1 MSTSLS
7 KLKNLPFW
15 QNLSLSEQEIMSNC
29 VQIRRYQKDELI
41 YSHDHECL
49 GLIKVLS
56 GEIRTFMLSDEGREI
71 VLYRLKAGDTDVLSA
86 SCVVNQITFETQ
98 MVAESDCE
106 ILIIPAVYLSGFKE
120 NNLYVRCFI
129 FEKLGERFSD
139 VMSQM
144 QKILFTPVEVR
155 LSGAIREHLKQ
166 CKGSEITVT
175 HEQLAGEINSSREVV
190 SRILKRMEHEGSIIL
205 GRGKITF
212 TDTAHLRNI

>member
-98 MVAESDCE
+98 MVAVSCGSQPPCAERKQNVIISRWAYES
-106 ILIIPAVYLSGFKE
+106 
-120 NNLYVRCFI
+120 
-129 FEKLGERFSD
+129 
-139 VMSQM
+139 
-144 QKILFTPVEVR
+144 PVLV
-155 LSGAIREHLKQ
+155 
-166 CKGSEITVT
+166 
-175 HEQLAGEINSSREVV
+175 
-190 SRILKRMEHEGSIIL
+190 
-205 GRGKITF
+205 
-212 TDTAHLRNI
+212 

>member
-49 GLIKVLS
+49 GLIKILS

-106 ILIIPAVYLSGFKE
+106 ILIIPAVYLSNFKE

-129 FEKLGERFSD
+129 SF
-139 VMSQM
+139 
-144 QKILFTPVEVR
+144 P
-155 LSGAIREHLKQ
+155 
-166 CKGSEITVT
+166 
-175 HEQLAGEINSSREVV
+175 
-190 SRILKRMEHEGSIIL
+190 SIIA
-205 GRGKITF
+205 ITSLTMLF
-212 TDTAHLRNI
+212 YI

>member
-1 MSTSLS
+1 MSISLS
-7 KLKNLPFW
+7 ELKNLPFW
-15 QNLSLSEQEIMSNC
+15 QNLNLSEQEIMSNC

-49 GLIKVLS
+49 GLIKILS

-106 ILIIPAVYLSGFKE
+106 ILIISAVYLSNFKE

-155 LSGAIREHLKQ
+155 LSGAIKEHLKQ

-205 GRGKITF
+205 GRGKITV

>member
-49 GLIKVLS
+49 GLIKILS

-155 LSGAIREHLKQ
+155 LSGFDSKLSAAVTDAEVLTGLSVR
-166 CKGSEITVT
+166 GSDC
-175 HEQLAGEINSSREVV
+175 QNDKAGVKSKVDEWISS
-190 SRILKRMEHEGSIIL
+190 L
-205 GRGKITF
+205 G
-212 TDTAHLRNI
+212 LS

>member
-15 QNLSLSEQEIMSNC
+15 QNLSPSEQEIMSNC

-155 LSGAIREHLKQ
+155 LSDAIKEHLKQ
-166 CKGSEITVT
+166 CKGSEIAVT

>member
-1 MSTSLS
+1 MSISLS
-7 KLKNLPFW
+7 ELKNLPFW
-15 QNLSLSEQEIMSNC
+15 QNLSPSEQEIMSNC

-56 GEIRTFMLSDEGREI
+56 GEIRTFMMSDEGREV
-71 VLYRLKAGDTDVLSA
+71 VLYCLKTGDTDVLSA

-106 ILIIPAVYLSGFKE
+106 ILIIPAVCLSNFKE

-144 QKILFTPVEVR
+144 QKILFTPLEVR
-155 LSGAIREHLKQ
+155 LSVAIKEHLKQ
-166 CKGSEITVT
+166 CKSSEIAVT

-205 GRGKITF
+205 GRGKITV